1 MDLVERAKGS
11 LLGLAVGDAIG
22 TSVEF
27 KPRGTFTPVTDMV
40 GGGVFHLQAGQWT
53 DDTSMALCLADSL
66 IECHGFDPI
75 DQMQK
80 YSRWMQE
87 GYRSSIG
94 RCFDIGGTT
103 SNSIRKFLQTGEPYS
118 GSTAEYDSGNGCIMR
133 LAPVAIAYQFDE
145 GKNLFY
151 SGESS
156 RVTHASIQCIESS
169 KLFGNILRKALLG
182 HEKRSILLESGG
194 FEIAHPKVRS
204 LASAEYLTRSIDDI
218 RGSGYVIECLE
229 AALWCFAKTDSF
241 EGAVLKATNLGDD
254 ADTTAAVCGQI
265 CGAYYG
271 KDNIPLNWLDT
282 LHLREE
288 IESLAS
294 QLSSIF
300 QDAS

>member
-169 KLFGNILRKALLG
+169 KLFGNILR
-182 HEKRSILLESGG
+182 
-194 FEIAHPKVRS
+194 
-204 LASAEYLTRSIDDI
+204 
-218 RGSGYVIECLE
+218 
-229 AALWCFAKTDSF
+229 
-241 EGAVLKATNLGDD
+241 
-254 ADTTAAVCGQI
+254 
-265 CGAYYG
+265 
-271 KDNIPLNWLDT
+271 
-282 LHLREE
+282 
-288 IESLAS
+288 
-294 QLSSIF
+294 
-300 QDAS
+300 

>member
-1 MDLVERAKGS
+1 
-11 LLGLAVGDAIG
+11 
-22 TSVEF
+22 
-27 KPRGTFTPVTDMV
+27 
-40 GGGVFHLQAGQWT
+40 
-53 DDTSMALCLADSL
+53 
-66 IECHGFDPI
+66 
-75 DQMQK
+75 
-80 YSRWMQE
+80 MQE

-194 FEIAHPKVRS
+194 FEITSPKVRS

-294 QLSSIF
+294 QLCSIF